1 MNAAIGQPQ
10 DMATAGNQEH
20 MNLKEE
26 SNMKTKNQISKRINV
41 NTTVKMVA
49 GLALGAML
57 MTAIALPSNA
67 FADTPK
73 RPMTSEEQLVIMAE
87 IEDGFFDTVSLTP
100 EQLLVVRAEIEDSTF
115 EAVSLSPEQQL
126 VVRAEI
132 EDGAYETVSLT
143 GEQQLMVRAEI
154 EDGAYES
161 VSLTSEQQLMVRA
174 EIEDGDFG
182 TVSLTSEQQLM
193 VRAEIEDGVYDTGFL
208 TPEQQLVVRAEIED
222 GFGGMVSYPGRQVD
236 LSQAGGERSV
246 LQALQ
251 SHDVGSVF
259 LAEEWLQIIAEIE
272 DAVLVVAAGQ
282 ANRGNWK

>member
-1 MNAAIGQPQ
+1 MNAAIGQLQ

-26 SNMKTKNQISKRINV
+26 SNMKTKNQISKWING

-73 RPMTSEEQLVIMAE
+73 RPVTSEEQLVIM
-87 IEDGFFDTVSLTP
+87 
-100 EQLLVVRAEIEDSTF
+100 
-115 EAVSLSPEQQL
+115 
-126 VVRAEI
+126 
-132 EDGAYETVSLT
+132 
-143 GEQQLMVRAEI
+143 
-154 EDGAYES
+154 
-161 VSLTSEQQLMVRA
+161 A

-193 VRAEIEDGVYDTGFL
+193 VRAEIEDGAYDTGFL

-222 GFGGMVSYPGRQVD
+222 GALGIEDYKRD
-236 LSQAGGERSV
+236 QAGVSGTGAVRV
-246 LQALQ
+246 LQAVL
-251 SHDVGSVF
+251 SHDEGSYF
-259 LAEEWLQIIAEIE
+259 SEEEWVQIMGELE
-272 DAVLVVAAGQ
+272 DELV
-282 ANRGNWK
+282 

>member
-1 MNAAIGQPQ
+1 MNAAIGQLQ

-26 SNMKTKNQISKRINV
+26 SNMKTKNQISRWING

-87 IEDGFFDTVSLTP
+87 IEDGIYEPVSLTP
-100 EQLLVVRAEIEDSTF
+100 EQLLVVRAEIEDAAFGT
-115 EAVSLSPEQQL
+115 
-126 VVRAEI
+126 
-132 EDGAYETVSLT
+132 
-143 GEQQLMVRAEI
+143 
-154 EDGAYES
+154 

-182 TVSLTSEQQLM
+182 TVSLSSEQQLM
-193 VRAEIEDGVYDTGFL
+193 VRAEIEDGAYDTGFL
-208 TPEQQLVVRAEIED
+208 TSEQQIVVRAEIED
-222 GFGGMVSYPGRQVD
+222 GALGIEDYKRDQVGVN
-236 LSQAGGERSV
+236 STGAVGV

-272 DAVLVVAAGQ
+272 DTV
-282 ANRGNWK
+282 RW

>member
-1 MNAAIGQPQ
+1 MNAAIEQLQ
-10 DMATAGNQEH
+10 DMTTAANQEH

-26 SNMKTKNQISKRINV
+26 SNMKTKNQISKWING

-87 IEDGFFDTVSLTP
+87 IEDGFYDTVALTP
-100 EQLLVVRAEIEDSTF
+100 
-115 EAVSLSPEQQL
+115 
-126 VVRAEI
+126 
-132 EDGAYETVSLT
+132 
-143 GEQQLMVRAEI
+143 
-154 EDGAYES
+154 
-161 VSLTSEQQLMVRA
+161 EQQLMVRA

-182 TVSLTSEQQLM
+182 TVSLTSEQQLVVRAEIEDAADDTGFLTTEQLLT
-193 VRAEIEDGVYDTGFL
+193 VRAEIEDGAYDTGFL

-222 GFGGMVSYPGRQVD
+222 GALGFEDYKRDQVGVSRTGAV
-236 LSQAGGERSV
+236 GV
-246 LQALQ
+246 LQAIL
-251 SHDVGSVF
+251 SHDEGSVF

-272 DAVLVVAAGQ
+272 DAV
-282 ANRGNWK
+282 